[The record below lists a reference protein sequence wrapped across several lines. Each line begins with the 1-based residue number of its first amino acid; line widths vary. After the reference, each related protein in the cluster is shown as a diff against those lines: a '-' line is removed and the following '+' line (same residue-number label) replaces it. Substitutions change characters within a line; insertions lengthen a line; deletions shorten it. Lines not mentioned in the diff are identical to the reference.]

1 MSVMKSLKNRLY
13 PASSGNNTFN
23 NRNLEPVT
31 LYDKLK
37 TLYDGNGVYD
47 DIAYTAN
54 LMGIPVEA
62 IKPLR
67 TVVNR
72 SVEFYV
78 SRILPNPTVVSENE
92 AVKQAIEQFYKWS
105 NFKSKKQVLCRNL
118 SLYGDLFLKVA
129 SDESKIYFENLNPR
143 YVSEFNTDT
152 RGYIT
157 EIRIDIPI
165 EKDGREMTYTEY
177 WSKEDDYYAVWEHTR
192 GADASLDNL
201 GEPIEYG
208 SLGELGIDFVPVVY
222 VKFKDAG
229 DARGQGCVTHAL
241 DKIDEAN
248 RQATTLPQRLY
259 RYGKPIYAVLAN
271 STDSNGKFNPP
282 PKLNNGALETTM
294 TDDPSVMYFPGMSKM
309 ESLIPNI
316 PYQDALNIL
325 NAQMAELE
333 QDLPELRFYS
343 LKDSQISGKAIS
355 QLLAGAIAR
364 AEEAKDNLI
373 EGLERLDYMALT
385 IGKYLGFFPRTIG
398 SYENGDFDHSI
409 ETDPMIEEDENERAT
424 LLKTLTDSG
433 IPLTTAM
440 KIAGYPDGMI
450 LEVEEK
456 KALQTAQENANL
468 AQAMLSFNRQ

>member
-1 MSVMKSLKNRLY
+1 MTLLKSFRDRMFPNN
-13 PASSGNNTFN
+13 GNNTFH
-23 NRNLEPVT
+23 NRDLEPVV

-37 TLYDGNGVYD
+37 VLYDGNGAYD
-47 DIAYTAN
+47 DIAFNAN
-54 LMGIPVEA
+54 LLGIPVEA
-62 IKPLR
+62 IKSLR

-78 SRILPNPTVVSENE
+78 SRILPNPTVIADKE
-92 AVKQAIEQFYKWS
+92 AVQQAIEQFYKWS

-129 SDESKIYFENLNPR
+129 SDESKVYFENINPR
-143 YVSEFNTDT
+143 YVTEFDVDV

-177 WSKEDDYYAVWEHTR
+177 WSKEEDYYATWEHGR
-192 GADASLDNL
+192 GADAKLENL
-201 GEPIEYG
+201 GEPIDFG
-208 SLGELGIDFVPVVY
+208 ALGELGIDFVPVVY
-222 VKFKDAG
+222 IKFKDAG
-229 DARGQGCVTHAL
+229 DARGQGCVSHAL

-259 RYGKPIYAVLAN
+259 RYGKPIYAVMAN
-271 STDSNGKFNPP
+271 SVDSSGKFNPP
-282 PKLNNGALETTM
+282 PKLNGGVLETTL
-294 TDDPSVMYFPGMSKM
+294 TDDASVMYFPGMSKM

-325 NAQMAELE
+325 NAQMTELE

-355 QLLAGAIAR
+355 QLLGGAIAR

-373 EGLERLDYMALT
+373 EGLERLNYMALT
-385 IGKYLGFFPRTIG
+385 IGRYLGFFPRTVG
-398 SYENGDFDHSI
+398 TFENEDFAHSI
-409 ETDPMIEEDENERAT
+409 QTDAMIEEDEGERAT
-424 LLKTLTDSG
+424 LLKTLVDAG
-433 IPLTTAM
+433 VPLTTAM
-440 KIAGYPDGMI
+440 GIAGYDEETI
-450 LEVEEK
+450 AEVETK
-456 KALQTAQENANL
+456 KQDEQANQNAGL
-468 AQAMLSFNRQ
+468 AQAMLGFNRGQ